1 MAIQIV
7 FTPELWWAIVTLV
20 KFGIDMSGTHTDEEI
35 IQRAKDEEARSDAL
49 QKRQE
54 GTE

>member
-1 MAIQIV
+1 MSIQIV

-20 KFGIDMSGTHTDEEI
+20 KFGVDMSGTYTEEQI

-54 GTE
+54 EG